1 MPKKITN
8 EMFVEALKRLH
19 PNLIALSDYNGSKKD
34 IVVRCL
40 KHNYTFL
47 TKPNYLM
54 KGRGCKFCAT
64 ETVRKIL
71 RKPIEKVIEDFNRVH
86 NGKYTYPNL
95 EDEYENNKSYIT
107 FICPI
112 HGEGKIMAIKHLQGQ
127 GCKFCSHQ
135 SYKHTT
141 ETFIEQSNIV
151 HNNRYQYCNT
161 EYVDRNTKVA
171 IICPIHG
178 EFWQTPKDHLS
189 GCGCPK
195 CKESSLERE
204 VRRILENNNI
214 KYLYGFKKHTQLNKS
229 VDFYLP
235 DYKVAIECQGEQH
248 FRPIE
253 HFGGKDNFET
263 TVKRDIAKFN
273 ELSSHN
279 DNVIYITN
287 ADFKKDIDSSKF
299 GNIYKDRTLL
309 IEEISEKPSILLEK
323 LIK

>member
-1 MPKKITN
+1 M
-8 EMFVEALKRLH
+8 
-19 PNLIALSDYNGSKKD
+19 
-34 IVVRCL
+34 
-40 KHNYTFL
+40 
-47 TKPNYLM
+47 
-54 KGRGCKFCAT
+54 
-64 ETVRKIL
+64 
-71 RKPIEKVIEDFNRVH
+71 
-86 NGKYTYPNL
+86 
-95 EDEYENNKSYIT
+95 
-107 FICPI
+107 
-112 HGEGKIMAIKHLQGQ
+112 
-127 GCKFCSHQ
+127 
-135 SYKHTT
+135 
-141 ETFIEQSNIV
+141 
-151 HNNRYQYCNT
+151 
-161 EYVDRNTKVA
+161 
-171 IICPIHG
+171 
-178 EFWQTPKDHLS
+178 
-189 GCGCPK
+189 
-195 CKESSLERE
+195 ERE

-214 KYLYGFKKHTQLNKS
+214 KYLYAFKKHTQLNKS